1 MSLHRVAYIS
11 LIAAVLALRLICA
24 GAPVSASDRPQSA
37 NRAGNPSAAEV
48 APSGQGSD
56 PAPLITGRSVAV
68 PTGQTRDTTGA
79 AERRL
84 HDGVGAAG
92 FARR

>member
-37 NRAGNPSAAEV
+37 DRAANPSAAEV

-56 PAPLITGRSVAV
+56 AAPLITGRSVAV
-68 PTGQTRDTTGA
+68 SMVQPGYKTGLS
-79 AERRL
+79 ERRL
-84 HDGVGAAG
+84 HEGVGAAG